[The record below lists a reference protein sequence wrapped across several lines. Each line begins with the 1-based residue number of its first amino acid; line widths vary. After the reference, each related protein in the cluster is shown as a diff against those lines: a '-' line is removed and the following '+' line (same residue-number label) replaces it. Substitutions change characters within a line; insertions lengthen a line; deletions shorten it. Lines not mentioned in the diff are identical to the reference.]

1 MICEICTRKC
11 TRNARFHT
19 DFGRFFVSK
28 NKKIRVH
35 TIERSPAMNRA
46 STLFPVR
53 CKGLSQQCGAK
64 IHKLFQ
70 ILAHG
75 CKQFAQPCQYWLS
88 VPHEQD
94 KNGND

>member
-1 MICEICTRKC
+1 MYTKRP
-11 TRNARFHT
+11 NFNN
-19 DFGRFFVSK
+19 FGRFLCPKTRKSVYIL
-28 NKKIRVH
+28 N
-35 TIERSPAMNRA
+35 ERSPAMNRA

-64 IHKLFQ
+64 VQNLFQ

-75 CKQFAQPCQYWLS
+75 CKQLAQPCQYWLS

>member
-1 MICEICTRKC
+1 MYTKRP
-11 TRNARFHT
+11 NFNN
-19 DFGRFFVSK
+19 FGRFFVSK

-35 TIERSPAMNRA
+35 PKRKKPGDEPGFNIV
-46 STLFPVR
+46 PVR

-64 IHKLFQ
+64 VQNLFQ

-75 CKQFAQPCQYWLS
+75 CKQLAQPCQYWLP

>member
-1 MICEICTRKC
+1 MYTKRP
-11 TRNARFHT
+11 NFNN
-19 DFGRFFVSK
+19 FGRFFVSK

-35 TIERSPAMNRA
+35 PKRKKPGDEPGFNIVPRAMQGA
-46 STLFPVR
+46 FAT
-53 CKGLSQQCGAK
+53 CGAK
-64 IHKLFQ
+64 VQNLFQ

-75 CKQFAQPCQYWLS
+75 CKQLAQPCQYWLP

>member
-1 MICEICTRKC
+1 MYTKRP
-11 TRNARFHT
+11 NFNN
-19 DFGRFFVSK
+19 FGRFFVSK
-28 NKKIRVH
+28 NKKNRVH
-35 TIERSPAMNRA
+35 KRSPAMNRA

-64 IHKLFQ
+64 IQILIQ

-75 CKQFAQPCQYWLS
+75 CKQFAQPCQYWFS
-88 VPHEQD
+88 VPHKQD

>member
-1 MICEICTRKC
+1 MYTKRPIF
-11 TRNARFHT
+11 NN
-19 DFGRFFVSK
+19 FGRFFVSK
-28 NKKIRVH
+28 NKKFRVH
-35 TIERSPAMNRA
+35 TNRKKPGDDRA
-46 STLFPVR
+46 STLFPLR

-75 CKQFAQPCQYWLS
+75 RKQFAQPCQYWLP

>member
-1 MICEICTRKC
+1 MYTKRP
-11 TRNARFHT
+11 NFNN
-19 DFGRFFVSK
+19 FGRFFMSK

-35 TIERSPAMNRA
+35 TKRKKPGDEPGFNIVPPCDARGFRNN
-46 STLFPVR
+46 VV
-53 CKGLSQQCGAK
+53 AK
-64 IHKLFQ
+64 IQNLFQ

>member
-1 MICEICTRKC
+1 MYTKRP
-11 TRNARFHT
+11 NFNN
-19 DFGRFFVSK
+19 FGRFFLSK

-35 TIERSPAMNRA
+35 PKLKKPGSSPGFNIVPRAMQGA
-46 STLFPVR
+46 FATMW
-53 CKGLSQQCGAK
+53 CKVQN
-64 IHKLFQ
+64 LFQ

-75 CKQFAQPCQYWLS
+75 CKQLAQPCQYWLS

>member
-1 MICEICTRKC
+1 MYTKRP
-11 TRNARFHT
+11 NFNN
-19 DFGRFFVSK
+19 FGRFFYVQK
-28 NKKIRVH
+28 QENPCTPKTKEARFI
-35 TIERSPAMNRA
+35 AG
-46 STLFPVR
+46 LQQFPVR

-64 IHKLFQ
+64 VQNLFQ

-75 CKQFAQPCQYWLS
+75 CKQLAQPCQYWLS

>member
-1 MICEICTRKC
+1 MYTKRP
-11 TRNARFHT
+11 NFNN
-19 DFGRFFVSK
+19 FGRFFVSK
-28 NKKIRVH
+28 NKKFRVH
-35 TIERSPAMNRA
+35 TNRKKPGDDRA

-70 ILAHG
+70 ILA
-75 CKQFAQPCQYWLS
+75 QPCQYWLP